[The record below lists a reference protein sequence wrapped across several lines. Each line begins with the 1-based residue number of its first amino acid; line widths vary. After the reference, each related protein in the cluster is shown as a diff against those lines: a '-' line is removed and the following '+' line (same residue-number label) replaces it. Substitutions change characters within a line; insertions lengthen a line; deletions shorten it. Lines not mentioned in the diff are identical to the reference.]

1 MGMLGNQLF
10 TRHLVADLLLSQWD
24 VPLLGNQRG
33 MGTT

>member
-24 VPLLGNQRG
+24 MPLLGN
-33 MGTT
+33 